1 MKILIADDSVLILER
16 LQEMLSIFEQVEI
29 VGSLKNGT
37 ETLEALR
44 ILKPDLVI
52 VDIRMPGLN
61 GLEVIREFR
70 KENKTTKFIILTFFS
85 SSYYQRLALEAGAD
99 YFFNKIDFE
108 EIPQVVAELLG
119 EKKNHQ
125 TSTVL
130 NA

>member
-70 KENKTTKFIILTFFS
+70 KENKTTKVIILTFFS